1 MTNETTKNDNQVD
14 VQLICN
20 KHNIGRYKL
29 IEVSTFVA
37 RVLEMR
43 PHDALKKLLEVED
56 LEQYVKEVQSK
67 ILDRDLRDRL
77 RKV

>member
-1 MTNETTKNDNQVD
+1 MTEYTKDDSQVD
-14 VQLICN
+14 VQAICK

-37 RVLEMR
+37 RVLGLR

-56 LEQYVKEVQSK
+56 LNQYM
-67 ILDRDLRDRL
+67 IIIYGII
-77 RKV
+77 

>member
-1 MTNETTKNDNQVD
+1 MTEYTKDDSQVD
-14 VQLICN
+14 VQAICK

-29 IEVSTFVA
+29 IEASTFVA
-37 RVLEMR
+37 RVLGMR

-56 LEQYVKEVQSK
+56 LEQYLKEVKSK
-67 ILDRDLRDRL
+67 SLDLDLRDRL

>member
-1 MTNETTKNDNQVD
+1 MTEYTKDDSQVD
-14 VQLICN
+14 VQAICK
-20 KHNIGRYKL
+20 KHDIGGYKL

-37 RVLEMR
+37 RVLGLR

-56 LEQYVKEVQSK
+56 LNQYIKEVK
-67 ILDRDLRDRL
+67 GKVFDKDLRDRL

>member
-1 MTNETTKNDNQVD
+1 MTEYTKDDSQVD
-14 VQLICN
+14 VQAICK
-20 KHNIGRYKL
+20 KHNIGRYIL

-37 RVLEMR
+37 RVLGLR

-56 LEQYVKEVQSK
+56 LNQYIKEVK
-67 ILDRDLRDRL
+67 GKVFDRDLRDRL

>member
-1 MTNETTKNDNQVD
+1 MTEYTKDDSQVD
-14 VQLICN
+14 VQAICK

-37 RVLEMR
+37 RVLGLK

-56 LEQYVKEVQSK
+56 LDQYIKEVKGK
-67 ILDRDLRDRL
+67 IFDRDLRDRL

>member
-1 MTNETTKNDNQVD
+1 MTEYTKDDSQVD
-14 VQLICN
+14 VQAICS
-20 KHNIGRYKL
+20 KHKIGRYKL

-43 PHDALKKLLEVED
+43 PHDALKRLLEVED